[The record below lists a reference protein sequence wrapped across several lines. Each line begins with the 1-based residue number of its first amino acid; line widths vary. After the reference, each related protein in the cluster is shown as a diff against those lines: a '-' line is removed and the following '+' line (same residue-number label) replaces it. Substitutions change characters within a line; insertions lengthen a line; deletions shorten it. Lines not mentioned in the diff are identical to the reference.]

1 MRPINDLTS
10 IQNIERLLNE
20 FSEQAQ
26 HIDEQNRR
34 QSKKVTEQWFSLSL
48 FHTRS
53 SIARDYVEET
63 KRLLAQLLAAK
74 REESQRFL
82 AEKLS
87 AQIEALA
94 TALRSGKLPEQ
105 AEEQREIRAS
115 HYQLLHEKLV
125 TYRDYERRLTENLSQ
140 AQSTGSQEAVQI
152 AQKRLN
158 RCQMAIVQLERQIQ
172 NHDEG

>member
-10 IQNIERLLNE
+10 IQHIERLLSE
-20 FSEQAQ
+20 FSEQATY
-26 HIDEQNRR
+26 IDEQNKR

-53 SIARDYVEET
+53 SIAQDYVDET
-63 KRLLAQLLAAK
+63 KRLLEQLIAAQ
-74 REESQRFL
+74 REESQYYL

-87 AQIEALA
+87 SQVEALA

-105 AEEQREIRAS
+105 KQEQREIKAG
-115 HYQLLHEKLV
+115 HYQKLHEKLV
-125 TYRDYERRLTENLSQ
+125 TYRDYERRLAENLNHAQNIGAQDTIQ
-140 AQSTGSQEAVQI
+140 A

-158 RCQMAIVQLERQIQ
+158 RCQIAIDQIERQIQ
-172 NHDEG
+172 RYDEG